1 MMRCLVCPNTIDD
14 KKDFTVKGPQGQDLD
29 DTVGRLRHFDE
40 LGRWTH
46 VTLTAQFSFTQV
58 LLSGHVCPAHKVE
71 PGRFVLV
78 DAAPAISV
86 QDGRQIIDP
95 GHQEESPVLTGQ
107 QLLAPAPAVRQPMI
121 PKNQAPAAPT
131 AAPAPQSPATPTVR
145 RKETQS

>member
-1 MMRCLVCPNTIDD
+1 MKCLICASTIDD

-71 PGRFVLV
+71 PGRIGLV
-78 DAAPAISV
+78 EAAPAV
-86 QDGRQIIDP
+86 
-95 GHQEESPVLTGQ
+95 
-107 QLLAPAPAVRQPMI
+107 PA
-121 PKNQAPAAPT
+121 QAAAPT
-131 AAPAPQSPATPTVR
+131 AAPHAPTKIQAPAAPIAAAATQSPATPTVR
-145 RKETQS
+145 RKDTQS

>member
-1 MMRCLVCPNTIDD
+1 MKCLICSNTIDD

-71 PGRFVLV
+71 PGRIGLV
-78 DAAPAISV
+78 EAAPAV
-86 QDGRQIIDP
+86 PAQAA
-95 GHQEESPVLTGQ
+95 
-107 QLLAPAPAVRQPMI
+107 APTATPQAPT
-121 PKNQAPAAPT
+121 KNQAPAAPT
-131 AAPAPQSPATPTVR
+131 AAAATNPATPTVR
-145 RKETQS
+145 RKEPQS

>member
-1 MMRCLVCPNTIDD
+1 MKCLICSNTIDD

-71 PGRFVLV
+71 PGRLGLV
-78 DAAPAISV
+78 EAAPAAPV
-86 QDGRQIIDP
+86 Q
-95 GHQEESPVLTGQ
+95 VA
-107 QLLAPAPAVRQPMI
+107 APPAAPSTPT
-121 PKNQAPAAPT
+121 KTQAPAAPT
-131 AAPAPQSPATPTVR
+131 AAAAPQNPATPTVR
-145 RKETQS
+145 RKEPQS

>member
-1 MMRCLVCPNTIDD
+1 MKCLICASTIDD

-71 PGRFVLV
+71 PGRIGLV
-78 DAAPAISV
+78 EAAPAV
-86 QDGRQIIDP
+86 PAQAA
-95 GHQEESPVLTGQ
+95 
-107 QLLAPAPAVRQPMI
+107 APTAAPQAPT
-121 PKNQAPAAPT
+121 KNQAPAAPI
-131 AAPAPQSPATPTVR
+131 AAAATQSPATPTVR
-145 RKETQS
+145 RKDTQS